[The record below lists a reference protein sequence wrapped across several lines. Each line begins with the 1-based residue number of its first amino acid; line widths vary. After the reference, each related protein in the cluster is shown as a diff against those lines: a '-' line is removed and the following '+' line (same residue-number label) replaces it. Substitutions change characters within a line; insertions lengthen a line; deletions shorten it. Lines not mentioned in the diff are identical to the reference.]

1 MSQEKTCMGRL
12 LRAEKMKYRRSG
24 TDMLWYLLPVLTLAV
39 AFVLSTT
46 YGTVSA
52 YNWWY
57 VGMYPAMTGLLCC
70 LAAGKDGK
78 MEDRAILSLPVP
90 LARLWDAKVLT
101 CILWMVKANIL
112 LALAVWI
119 TGNLIFPHLGMSQ
132 TLQVSLSQAG
142 AAVLVMVVA
151 GSWQVPFCLFLGRR
165 LGMLPALLI
174 QMGLTLTGILAAVT
188 PFWMVDL
195 YAILPRMMC
204 VVIGVLPNNM
214 PARPGNPTFSA
225 ELLDP
230 ASLAPGLAISLAL
243 LVLLWCLSRRWYE
256 RKGAARV

>member
-90 LARLWDAKVLT
+90 LARRCD
-101 CILWMVKANIL
+101 
-112 LALAVWI
+112 
-119 TGNLIFPHLGMSQ
+119 
-132 TLQVSLSQAG
+132 
-142 AAVLVMVVA
+142 
-151 GSWQVPFCLFLGRR
+151 
-165 LGMLPALLI
+165 ALLD
-174 QMGLTLTGILAAVT
+174 GG
-188 PFWMVDL
+188 
-195 YAILPRMMC
+195 
-204 VVIGVLPNNM
+204 
-214 PARPGNPTFSA
+214 
-225 ELLDP
+225 
-230 ASLAPGLAISLAL
+230 SLCHPS
-243 LVLLWCLSRRWYE
+243 
-256 RKGAARV
+256 

>member
-57 VGMYPAMTGLLCC
+57 VGMYPAMTGLAVLSGGRKRRKNGGQGHPSLLCPW
-70 LAAGKDGK
+70 
-78 MEDRAILSLPVP
+78 RASGTP
-90 LARLWDAKVLT
+90 KVLT

-132 TLQVSLSQAG
+132 TLQVSCPRPGGFPCHGCGRKLAG
-142 AAVLVMVVA
+142 AALPVPLAAPGYAA
-151 GSWQVPFCLFLGRR
+151 GSADPDGTYTYRHSGRCD
-165 LGMLPALLI
+165 ALLE
-174 QMGLTLTGILAAVT
+174 GGSLC
-188 PFWMVDL
+188 
-195 YAILPRMMC
+195 ILPRMMC

-214 PARPGNPTFSA
+214 PARPGQSYFLCGAAGSGQ
-225 ELLDP
+225 
-230 ASLAPGLAISLAL
+230 PGSGAGDQLAL

-256 RKGAARV
+256 RKGATRV